1 MGKTTRP
8 EYKGRW
14 QTVRKRI
21 LERDGHTCQIRAP
34 KCTIH
39 ATHVDHIIP
48 VTQGGPW
55 WDPDNLRAACAP
67 CNYSRIDRTRS
78 EQWRT
83 ADTHITLVVGPP
95 YTDKRTTIQADA
107 KPGDL
112 VIDYDEIASALTIDG
127 SHNEQLSQVAQK
139 ARASIIRG
147 LKAGDIKVGKAW
159 ILSSNP
165 AAEQMFPYHRVVVV
179 DPGLEQAV
187 VNVAGHFGEG
197 RGLRDGRRL
206 VDEWYR
212 ARAGAV
218 PPQSGSRDW

>member
-1 MGKTTRP
+1 MGKDTRP
-8 EYKGRW
+8 EYRGAWPRI
-14 QTVRKRI
+14 RKAI
-21 LERDGHTCQIRAP
+21 LERDNHLCQIVGPR
-34 KCTIH
+34 CTTH

-55 WDPDNLRAACAP
+55 WEPTNLRASCQN
-67 CNYSRIDRTRS
+67 CNLGRVDRERKET
-78 EQWRT
+78 WRT
-83 ADTHITLVVGPP
+83 KDTHITLVVGPP
-95 YTDKRTTIQADA
+95 YTDKRQAIQTHA

-127 SHNEQLSQVAQK
+127 SHNKDLALVAQK
-139 ARASIIRG
+139 ARGSIIRG
-147 LKAGDIKVGKAW
+147 LRAGDIKVGKAW

-165 AAEQMFPYHRVVVV
+165 AAEQLFPYHRVVVV